1 MMLLCLMLSVVGLL
15 VVFPNALVSRI
26 LHRLLVEAPARQLS
40 QVTPGRITFWA
51 GFGLVGLILFVLFEA
66 DGMRLFSFL
75 APDLI
80 VWFGM
85 FDVALFLDVFLIA
98 AAMIATS
105 RLRAIRDQTVQA
117 VQRGWRAIVRRVGRT
132 RSRRARPVRPLK
144 PGREDPEPW
153 LGVGVAYA
161 G

>member
-1 MMLLCLMLSVVGLL
+1 MLLLCLMLSVVGLL
-15 VVFPNALVSRI
+15 VVFPDAPLSRI
-26 LHRLLVEAPARQLS
+26 LHRLLVEFPARRMS
-40 QVTPGRITFWA
+40 QTTPGRVAFWA
-51 GFGLVGLILFVLFEA
+51 GLGLVGLILLVLFEA
-66 DGMRLFSFL
+66 DGVRLFSFL

-98 AAMIATS
+98 AAMIATT

-117 VQRGWRAIVRRVGRT
+117 VQRGWSTVVRRVGRT
-132 RSRRARPVRPLK
+132 RSRRARPVRPSK